1 MSAARLELSRSAVV
15 PSEMIT
21 YTVVDDGDI
30 VLIFGFDYGI
40 GQRSWQPARLRH
52 PRRSVTPCE
61 SSTGMSMTTSPARG
75 SGRPRENLTQTSR
88 S

>member
-30 VLIFGFDYGI
+30 VLMFGFD
-40 GQRSWQPARLRH
+40 
-52 PRRSVTPCE
+52 
-61 SSTGMSMTTSPARG
+61 
-75 SGRPRENLTQTSR
+75 
-88 S
+88 